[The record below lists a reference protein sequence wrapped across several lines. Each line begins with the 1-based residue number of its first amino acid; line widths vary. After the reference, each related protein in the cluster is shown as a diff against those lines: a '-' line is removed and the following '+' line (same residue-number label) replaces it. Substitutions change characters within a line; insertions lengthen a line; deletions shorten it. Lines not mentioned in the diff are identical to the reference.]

1 MGKRQR
7 TLSIG
12 QTFTASGALD
22 GAPKQTQENE
32 QPPSTLQFG
41 HLKVWGTNGAGE
53 LFP

>member
-1 MGKRQR
+1 MGGRKR

-12 QTFTASGALD
+12 QTSTAREALD
-22 GAPKQTQENE
+22 GAPKHTQKNE

-41 HLKVWGTNGAGE
+41 HLKVSGTNGAGE